1 MPDNTISRGAV
12 ISLLAGLPLVAAT
25 GSIALAADDSS
36 GTKAQFKY
44 QTKPGPGG
52 KACAACSFFK
62 APGACQIVKGNI
74 SPKGYCISFAPKAK

>member
-1 MPDNTISRGAV
+1 MPDNTISRSAV

-52 KACAACSFFK
+52 KDCAACSFFK
-62 APGACQIVKGNI
+62 APGACQIVKGKI